1 MRRVVV
7 TGLGVISP
15 IGNEIDTFWK
25 NVKDGVCGIDK
36 VTRFDASAFACQV
49 AGEVKDFEPTQY
61 IDRKEAKRM
70 TATRTLRLRRQ
81 KWRLLTAGSIWKK
94 RI

>member
-1 MRRVVV
+1 MRKYAKGWSEMRRVVV

-36 VTRFDASAFACQV
+36 VTQ
-49 AGEVKDFEPTQY
+49 
-61 IDRKEAKRM
+61 
-70 TATRTLRLRRQ
+70 L
-81 KWRLLTAGSIWKK
+81 
-94 RI
+94 